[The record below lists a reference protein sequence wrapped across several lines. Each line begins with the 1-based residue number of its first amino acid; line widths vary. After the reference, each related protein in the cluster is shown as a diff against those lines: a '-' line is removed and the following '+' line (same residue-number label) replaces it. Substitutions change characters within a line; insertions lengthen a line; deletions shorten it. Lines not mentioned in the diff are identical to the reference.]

1 MQVKDIKI
9 LNKFD
14 FYQLFTN
21 FAIKYIKFSLKG
33 FFVLYNAVDIQK
45 ILPHRYPFLLLDRVT
60 ELIAGKHIEGFKNVS
75 ISEPVFQG
83 HFPDHPIYP
92 GVMIIE
98 GMAQA
103 GGILAFKS
111 MDNASQEEINNK
123 VVYFMS
129 IDKAKFRTPVVPGDQ
144 LIYKIDVIR
153 NKGVVWQLDA
163 KAYVD
168 DKLVAQAEL
177 KAMIVD
183 KNKV

>member
-1 MQVKDIKI
+1 M
-9 LNKFD
+9 
-14 FYQLFTN
+14 
-21 FAIKYIKFSLKG
+21 
-33 FFVLYNAVDIQK
+33 LYNVMEIQE
-45 ILPHRYPFLLLDRVT
+45 ILPHRYPFLLVDRINT
-60 ELIAGKHIEGFKNVS
+60 LEKGKYIEGYKNVS

-83 HFPDHPIYP
+83 HFPEHPIYP

-103 GGILAFKS
+103 GGVLAFKS
-111 MDNASQEEINNK
+111 ASEDEQEAAKDK

-144 LIYKIDVIR
+144 LVYKLNVIR
-153 NKGVVWQLDA
+153 NRGAIWHLDA

-168 DKLVAQAEL
+168 DKLVAEAEL

-183 KNKV
+183 K

>member
-1 MQVKDIKI
+1 M
-9 LNKFD
+9 
-14 FYQLFTN
+14 
-21 FAIKYIKFSLKG
+21 
-33 FFVLYNAVDIQK
+33 LYDVVEIQK

-60 ELIAGKHIEGFKNVS
+60 QLEKGVSIEGYKNVS

-103 GGILAFKS
+103 GGVLAFKS
-111 MDNASQEEINNK
+111 SSEEDQEDMSNK

-129 IDKAKFRTPVVPGDQ
+129 IDKAKFRSPVTPGDQ
-144 LIYKIDVIR
+144 LVYKLTVIKQR
-153 NKGVVWQLDA
+153 GAIWQLDA

-183 KNKV
+183 K

>member
-1 MQVKDIKI
+1 
-9 LNKFD
+9 
-14 FYQLFTN
+14 
-21 FAIKYIKFSLKG
+21 
-33 FFVLYNAVDIQK
+33 VLYNVVDIQN
-45 ILPHRYPFLLLDRVT
+45 ILPHRYPFLLVDRISKLTPGEYV
-60 ELIAGKHIEGFKNVS
+60 EGFKNIS

-103 GGILAFKS
+103 GGVLAFKS
-111 MDNASQEEINNK
+111 MDLATQEEVENK

-129 IDKAKFRTPVVPGDQ
+129 IDKAKFRAPVVPGDQ
-144 LIYKIDVIR
+144 LVYKINVIK
-153 NKGVVWQLDA
+153 NKGAIWQLDA

-168 DKLVAQAEL
+168 DKIVAQAEL

-183 KNKV
+183 K